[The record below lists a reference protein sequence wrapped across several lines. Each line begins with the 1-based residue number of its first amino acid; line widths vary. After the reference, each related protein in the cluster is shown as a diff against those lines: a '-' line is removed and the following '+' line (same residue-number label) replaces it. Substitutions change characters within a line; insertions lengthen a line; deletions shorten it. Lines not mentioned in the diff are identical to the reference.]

1 MIKLFLIFKF
11 WKFKIKMKLFFDKK
25 INNSFIL
32 KVIFIVFDCVKV
44 CVFNIELWIVFCF
57 DRNIYNVLVF

>member
-11 WKFKIKMKLFFDKK
+11 WKFKIKMK

-32 KVIFIVFDCVKV
+32 KVFFIVFDCVKV

-57 DRNIYNVLVF
+57 ERNIYNVLVF